1 MERKY
6 DFNLNEKKI
15 SKEIENNTN
24 KNMLLLKSISDAKKN
39 IKLGNDL
46 NQKEKN
52 KRQDKQLQ
60 L

>member
-24 KNMLLLKSISDAKKN
+24 KNMLLLKSISDAKKR
-39 IKLGNDL
+39 L
-46 NQKEKN
+46 N
-52 KRQDKQLQ
+52 
-60 L
+60 